1 MPDTE
6 LTITIPGW
14 MAARL
19 NVLID
24 AEQGRP
30 DLASVVDEILDH
42 VQQGVYRPGAWERH
56 WLVQAIGDDWLV
68 QVERDPDAPYFDRPR
83 ATDGG

>member
-1 MPDTE
+1 
-6 LTITIPGW
+6 
-14 MAARL
+14 MA
-19 NVLID
+19 VVD
-24 AEQGRP
+24 A
-30 DLASVVDEILDH
+30 LAQIRAHLVGEERSECRDDRNKSGIDEILDH